1 MPSSKVLLDCTVQ
14 DDQRSS
20 LRGQRFLILWLY
32 AWDLLRMLSSVG
44 TELLFTDSI
53 MSWNISI
60 AAHVYYVS
68 CFARS
73 SIVLAS
79 RDFLISDKG
88 VLL

>member
-44 TELLFTDSI
+44 TELL
-53 MSWNISI
+53 
-60 AAHVYYVS
+60 YE
-68 CFARS
+68 S
-73 SIVLAS
+73 SQTL
-79 RDFLISDKG
+79 
-88 VLL
+88 